1 MMGTTNS
8 LNPPERSSAVVD
20 TRNDEAVPLQIEP
33 AVAEVDT
40 DMEVKADGNDE
51 KIFDTD
57 SEDDR
62 KPAAIE
68 KNDGDTEDE
77 DDAAADSEV
86 DDDDDDDDDD
96 GENDDSEGN
105 ASSDDNNDKDD
116 DQDDQEEN
124 SSDDGGNNGR
134 AGAAGASPDDRQL
147 SEYEFLRL
155 ERIKRNKQYL
165 SALGLEGTSANGGVK
180 ASGKPVKRKRKKVSP
195 SQKRSSLSRRT
206 KESVSYTEPPAG
218 VAGLIRTVNMKEEEK
233 MKDRPPKPPSE
244 RKTKDPVDRLEK
256 FVFLEFKSI
265 KAHKRQVLSQAEKNL
280 AKASKEVKFWKKRAE
295 VFERRQQRKLD
306 RKVEQAKIIKR
317 LEDERRQLGGGTAKE
332 LLQDID
338 NRMPDILS
346 AVARYDAKLEVRLVE
361 YAMLCNG
368 FEFDDFGLVSSLVNL
383 CL

>member
-1 MMGTTNS
+1 MNS
-8 LNPPERSSAVVD
+8 LNPPEL
-20 TRNDEAVPLQIEP
+20 PLQVEP
-33 AVAEVDT
+33 TV
-40 DMEVKADGNDE
+40 ADGDGHGHGHDE
-51 KIFDTD
+51 RDADAD

-68 KNDGDTEDE
+68 NNDGDTE

-86 DDDDDDDDDD
+86 DGDDDD
-96 GENDDSEGN
+96 GENDDSEEN

-124 SSDDGGNNGR
+124 SDDGGNNGR
-134 AGAAGASPDDRQL
+134 AGASGASPDGRQL
-147 SEYEFLRL
+147 SEYELLRQ

-165 SALGLEGTSANGGVK
+165 AALGLEGTSANGGAK
-180 ASGKPVKRKRKKVSP
+180 ASGKPIKRKRKRVSP

-206 KESVSYTEPPAG
+206 KESVNYTEPPAS
-218 VAGLIRTVNMKEEEK
+218 VASLLRKVENNDQEK
-233 MKDRPPKPPSE
+233 KKGRPPKLPSE
-244 RKTKDPVDRLEK
+244 RKTKDPIDRLEK

-265 KAHKRQVLSQAEKNL
+265 KAHKRQVLVQAEKNL
-280 AKASKEVKFWKKRAE
+280 GKASKEVKYWKKRAE

-306 RKVEQAKIIKR
+306 RKLEQAKIIKR

-346 AVARYDAKLEVRLVE
+346 AVARYDAIFEVRLVQ
-361 YAMLCNG
+361 YAT
-368 FEFDDFGLVSSLVNL
+368 
-383 CL
+383 

>member
-1 MMGTTNS
+1 MMGTNS
-8 LNPPERSSAVVD
+8 LNSPELSSAVAD
-20 TRNDEAVPLQIEP
+20 TGNDEAAPVQVEP
-33 AVAEVDT
+33 AVADVDA
-40 DMEVKADGNDE
+40 DMDVEGGTNDE
-51 KIFDTD
+51 KGVDTD

-68 KNDGDTEDE
+68 NNDGDTEDE

-86 DDDDDDDDDD
+86 DGDDDDDDDDD
-96 GENDDSEGN
+96 GENDDSDEEN

-116 DQDDQEEN
+116 DREEN

-134 AGAAGASPDDRQL
+134 ARAAGASPDGRQL
-147 SEYEFLRL
+147 SEYELLRL

-206 KESVSYTEPPAG
+206 KESVTYTEPPAG
-218 VAGLIRTVNMKEEEK
+218 VAGLIRTVNKKEEEK

-244 RKTKDPVDRLEK
+244 RKTKDPLDRLEK

-306 RKVEQAKIIKR
+306 RKLEQSKIIKR

-361 YAMLCNG
+361 YAM
-368 FEFDDFGLVSSLVNL
+368 
-383 CL
+383 